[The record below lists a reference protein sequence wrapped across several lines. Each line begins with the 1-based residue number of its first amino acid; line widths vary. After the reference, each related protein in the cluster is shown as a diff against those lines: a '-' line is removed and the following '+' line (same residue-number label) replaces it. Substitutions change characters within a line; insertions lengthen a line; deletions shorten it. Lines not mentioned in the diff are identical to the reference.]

1 VDAVRSYLSSM
12 GEVFTVTRGARS
24 RAAGPVITLV
34 LIGLLVAFLVVQSAR
49 MAWQGSTQLSAAPA
63 DQTTFLILTW
73 VLMVGL
79 TIVLIRLLAPFWQLV
94 RASGTPADIVLAVD
108 ATGLRMADSGCEIAA
123 PWSSLGAVDVQAA
136 SSDGYR
142 LHVVATGP
150 VQVSHD
156 ALGRVMG
163 RRLRRGGV
171 NLRFTP
177 DSPSRTELLAAIA
190 HHSGGRFA
198 TAPRVPA
205 PRSAQD
211 SSINQVA

>member
-1 VDAVRSYLSSM
+1 M

-34 LIGLLVAFLVVQSAR
+34 LIGLLVAYLVAQTAR
-49 MAWQGSTQLSAAPA
+49 MAWQNSTQLSTAPA
-63 DQTTFLILTW
+63 DEATFLILSW
-73 VLMVGL
+73 VLMAGL
-79 TIVLIRLLAPFWQLV
+79 VVVLLRLLAPFWQLV
-94 RASGTPADIVLAVD
+94 SASGTPADVVLAVD
-108 ATGLRMADSGCEIAA
+108 ATGLRMADSGCEITA
-123 PWSSLGAVDVQAA
+123 PWSSLEAVDVHAA
-136 SSDGYR
+136 SSTGYR

-156 ALGRVMG
+156 PLGRVMG
-163 RRLRRGGV
+163 RRLRHGGV

-177 DSPSRTELLAAIA
+177 DSPSRAELVAAIA

-205 PRSAQD
+205 PRSGQD
-211 SSINQVA
+211 ASISQVA